1 MKVRRSGF
9 GAWALA
15 VFAVVL
21 VLLGAVLAAGG
32 AWLVA
37 LGGSFYYLLAGLGL
51 VVSGVLLLGDRPA
64 GAWLYLLV
72 FLATLLW
79 ACWEGGLDGWALV
92 PRVVGP
98 AVLAVLVLLFIPVAR
113 RRAAGTGGRACPAE
127 CSRGSA

>member
-79 ACWEGGLDGWALV
+79 AFWEVGLDGWALV

-98 AVLAVLVLLFIPVAR
+98 AVLAVLVLLFIPVVR
-113 RRAAGTGGRACPAE
+113 RRAAAKGVRA
-127 CSRGSA
+127 

>member
-51 VVSGVLLLGDRPA
+51 IVSGVLLLGDRPA
-64 GAWLYLLV
+64 GAWLYLLA

-79 ACWEGGLDGWALV
+79 AFWEVGLDGWALV

-98 AVLAVLVLLFIPVAR
+98 AVLAVRSAER
-113 RRAAGTGGRACPAE
+113 RVGTKG
-127 CSRGSA
+127 

>member
-51 VVSGVLLLGDRPA
+51 LVSGVLLLGDRPS
-64 GAWLYLLV
+64 GAWLYILV
-72 FLATLLW
+72 FLATVIWALW
-79 ACWEGGLDGWALV
+79 EVGLDGWALV
-92 PRVVGP
+92 PRLVGP
-98 AVLAVLVLLFIPVAR
+98 AVLAVIVLLFIPVVR
-113 RRAAGTGGRACPAE
+113 RRAAVNGAAKGVNA
-127 CSRGSA
+127 